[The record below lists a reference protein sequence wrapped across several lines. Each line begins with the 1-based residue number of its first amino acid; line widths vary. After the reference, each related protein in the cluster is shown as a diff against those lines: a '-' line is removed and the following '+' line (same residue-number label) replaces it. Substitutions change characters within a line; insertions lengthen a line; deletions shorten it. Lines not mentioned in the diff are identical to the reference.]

1 MTGIDAIRAIL
12 NRMSEIAQ
20 NPRARLEAYLAEGRK
35 AVGVFPYYAPEEL
48 AYAAGFVPFGI
59 WGARGTV
66 REANKYFPAFYC
78 TIARMGL
85 ELALRGTLDGLSAVL
100 MPSLCDTLR
109 PLTQNFKAAKPEL
122 PLIFLAHPQNRKEA
136 FGIAYTVSEYARVKA
151 ELEELAG
158 ARVPDALI
166 ANAIRVYNESRA
178 ARRAFVRLAGE
189 HPRTISP
196 RARAAVLKSAH
207 FMDKSEHTAL
217 LSRVNDALRALPP
230 DDFVGVRVVTSGILA
245 DNEALLRL
253 FEKHGFAVVADDVAH
268 ESRAFRVDAPDAPGV
283 DPLESLARQFAAQSD
298 DALLYEP
305 DLARRSRHLTD
316 LVQSS
321 GAQGVVFLRMQFC
334 DPEELDYPNM
344 KKALDEADIPSVAI
358 GYDGQ
363 MQDFG
368 QAGTSIEAFA
378 DMLKTRRF

>member
-1 MTGIDAIRAIL
+1 
-12 NRMSEIAQ
+12 
-20 NPRARLEAYLAEGRK
+20 
-35 AVGVFPYYAPEEL
+35 
-48 AYAAGFVPFGI
+48 
-59 WGARGTV
+59 
-66 REANKYFPAFYC
+66 
-78 TIARMGL
+78 
-85 ELALRGTLDGLSAVL
+85 LDGLSAVI
-100 MPSLCDTLR
+100 MPSVCDTLR

-136 FGIAYTVSEYARVKA
+136 FGIAYTVSEYARVRA
-151 ELEELAG
+151 ELEEPAG
-158 ARVPDALI
+158 ARIPDASI

-189 HPRTISP
+189 HPRAISP
-196 RARAAVLKSAH
+196 RARADVLKSAY

-230 DDFVGVRVVTSGILA
+230 DDFAGVRVVTSGILA

-253 FEKHGFAVVADDVAH
+253 FERHGLAIVADDVAH
-268 ESRAFRVDAPDAPGV
+268 ESRAFRVDAPDAPGA

-305 DLARRSRHLTD
+305 DLARRGRHLTS

-321 GAQGVVFLRMQFC
+321 GAQGVVFLTMQFC
-334 DPEELDYPNM
+334 DPEELDYPNV
-344 KKALDEADIPSVAI
+344 KGALDRAGIPSVAI

-368 QAGTSIEAFA
+368 QAGTSIEAFS
-378 DMLKTRRF
+378 DMLKTLRF